1 MEEKG
6 KYNPDETDK
15 AGAAESFQVVTDELP
30 PPYSNGQMEFNT
42 KLQRGTIPIEHGNS
56 VP

>member
-42 KLQRGTIPIEHGNS
+42 KL
-56 VP
+56 